1 MLLNTCTL
9 MINKIGFMFT
19 SLALT
24 DPFDI
29 LSETSGYEEGTTVGS
44 NLYQVN
50 WTLGFTNLAK
60 VINLMGVIAAVIV
73 IISSLITLLV
83 VNHPITMQK
92 VKSRVLQAF
101 AVIIVLAS
109 LPLIM
114 DTVLTILIDNIL

>member
-1 MLLNTCTL
+1 

-101 AVIIVLAS
+101 AVIVVLAS